1 LVNCQL
7 TKQEED
13 DEHINEKSGI
23 KERIVIRTTANGK
36 SSKTNH
42 RRNQQN
48 NNNNQNNNTTN
59 SKKRIDKQHQFSNSC
74 WLDYAN
80 NDKYMRTCDDG
91 KRPVQPS
98 VFLK

>member
-1 LVNCQL
+1 L

-13 DEHINEKSGI
+13 DEHINEKIGI

-91 KRPVQPS
+91 KRTVQTS
-98 VFLK
+98 VFF